1 MNRQVEHR
9 GRYHSPFELVELLCT
24 STYHSTLS
32 TEDLHVF
39 LQKQFNTKRSFIA
52 ALLNNYTEVQV
63 FQTETWQLLQTIKF
77 EKRVDAVQFIN
88 PREIVFSQRGEDT
101 IDIWNIPQA
110 RFSKKIQVQMTCS
123 HLLVANNFLINH
135 GNRQLDVLNLITLK
149 EITIKTVNSVF
160 GACARG
166 NELITAM
173 DDGSIVMWK
182 IDTLERIGSIKFNDS
197 KLNGVDFWY
206 GTNVIVATGTGAQV
220 WDTATSSIVCDVP
233 ITNQALYL
241 QRYTSTKALF
251 LEWRDKMT
259 IVYWED
265 SAKEAIPIVVPTDVG
280 FYNPFAIFKN
290 YVLCTQERNIRVIN
304 IDTGIQL
311 ATITGDFNEIYS
323 WSQ

>member
-1 MNRQVEHR
+1 M
-9 GRYHSPFELVELLCT
+9 
-24 STYHSTLS
+24 
-32 TEDLHVF
+32 
-39 LQKQFNTKRSFIA
+39 
-52 ALLNNYTEVQV
+52 EVQV

-77 EKRVDAVQFIN
+77 ENRVNAVQFIN
-88 PREIVFSQRGEDT
+88 PHEIVFSQRGEDT
-101 IDIWNIPQA
+101 VAIWNIPQA

-135 GNRQLDVLNLITLK
+135 GSRQLDVLNLTTLK
-149 EITIKTVNSVF
+149 EITTKTENSVF

-182 IDTLERIGSIKFNDS
+182 IDTLERVGSIKFNDS

-206 GTNVIVATGTGAQV
+206 GTNVIVATGTGAQI
-220 WDTATSSIVCDVP
+220 WDTATSSVVCDVP
-233 ITNQALYL
+233 IKNQALYL

-259 IVYWED
+259 IVYWQD
-265 SAKEAIPIVVPTDVG
+265 SAKEAIPIAVPTDVG
-280 FYNPFAIFKN
+280 FYNPFAICKN
-290 YVLCTQERNIRVIN
+290 YMLCTQEKNIQVIN
-304 IDTGIQL
+304 IDTGTQV
-311 ATITGDFNEIYS
+311 TTSITGDFNEIYS